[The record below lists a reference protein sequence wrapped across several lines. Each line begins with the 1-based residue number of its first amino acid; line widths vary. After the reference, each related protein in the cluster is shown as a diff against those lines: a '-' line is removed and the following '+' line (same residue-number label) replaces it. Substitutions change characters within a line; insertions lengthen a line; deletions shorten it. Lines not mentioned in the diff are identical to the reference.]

1 MALRVRDVVRHQ
13 GTNLTLTLAVGPV
26 RAAAKERTGPMRSAD
41 GLSQR
46 QEKILGYIQEFL
58 TKNGYPPAIRDIQND
73 LQISSTSVVAYN
85 LKALQEKGKITR
97 DDKVS
102 RGITVPNLVPAAMPV
117 AAPGYFVPLL
127 GVITAGSPLP
137 DPEQVDVEDAVQVE
151 VPSNLASLEKLKDVY
166 ALRVRGQSMID
177 ALIDDGDIVLLRR
190 QETADNGQ
198 MVAAMIVDE
207 NAVTL
212 KKFYHEGSRIRLQP
226 ANSTMQ
232 PIYTAPDNVRIQG
245 RVVGVLRSMF

>member
-1 MALRVRDVVRHQ
+1 M
-13 GTNLTLTLAVGPV
+13 
-26 RAAAKERTGPMRSAD
+26 RTAD

-58 TKNGYPPAIRDIQND
+58 HKNGYPPAIRDIQND
-73 LQISSTSVVAYN
+73 LKISSTSVVAYN

-97 DDKVS
+97 DGKVS
-102 RGITVPNLVPAAMPV
+102 RGITVPNLVPAPLPAM
-117 AAPGYFVPLL
+117 GMSFTVPLL

-137 DPEQVDVEDAVQVE
+137 DPEEVDVKTAEQVE
-151 VPSNLASLEKLKDVY
+151 VPADLASLEKLKNVF

-232 PIYTAPDNVRIQG
+232 PIFTTPDNVRIQG

>member
-1 MALRVRDVVRHQ
+1 M
-13 GTNLTLTLAVGPV
+13 
-26 RAAAKERTGPMRSAD
+26 RTPD

-58 TKNGYPPAIRDIQND
+58 QKNGYPPAIRDIQND
-73 LQISSTSVVAYN
+73 LKISSTSVVAYN

-97 DDKVS
+97 DNKVS
-102 RGITVPNLVPAAMPV
+102 RGITLPNMVPTPVPAMESS
-117 AAPGYFVPLL
+117 FTVPLL

-137 DPEQVDVEDAVQVE
+137 DPEEVDVKTAERIE
-151 VPSNLASLEKLKDVY
+151 VPADLASADKLKDVF

-212 KKFYHEGSRIRLQP
+212 KKFYHEGNRIRLQP

-232 PIYTAPDNVRIQG
+232 PIYTTPDNVRIQG